1 MKRSHCTDQVLPKQ
15 GKRKKLISARADHQK
30 HDYLTLEN
38 QPESLI
44 NEAISLMSIDDISV
58 KLARNGEPNELFLHL
73 ARDRH

>member
-44 NEAISLMSIDDISV
+44 NEAICVISIDNSSV
-58 KLARNGEPNELFLHL
+58 KLTRNGEQNNLYLHQ
-73 ARDRH
+73 ARDGH